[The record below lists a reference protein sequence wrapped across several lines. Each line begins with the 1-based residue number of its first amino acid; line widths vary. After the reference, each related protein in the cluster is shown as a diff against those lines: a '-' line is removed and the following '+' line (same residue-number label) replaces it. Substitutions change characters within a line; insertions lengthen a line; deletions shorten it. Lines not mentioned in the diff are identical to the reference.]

1 MCLFRK
7 KNFKEANKANALV
20 GAGIIT
26 IILSVLLPIIIRPC
40 ENLMPVFSSAQLAIS
55 AIGLILVIVALG
67 YTMEQFQKSMAKP
80 KIKVAFNEKGEQEAN
95 LTYINNNPCGLP
107 PLWIIN
113 EGNAISRFFQIDIII
128 LNNIVNDKG
137 KNLLLDI
144 PHISLEEF
152 DNDYILSY
160 KNEGKHTLFIHKPY
174 NDTNFILDFGLDYKK
189 CIESYKK
196 DFILKYNIYGDW
208 GEPQEGE
215 LKLIIDK
222 QKEVP

>member
-113 EGNAISRFFQIDIII
+113 EGNEMSRFFQIDVIIPKY
-128 LNNIVNDKG
+128 IVNHRG
-137 KNLLLDI
+137 KTILFDI

-152 DNDYILSY
+152 GNEYILSY
-160 KNEGKHTLFIHKPY
+160 KNEGKYTLFINKPY
-174 NDTNFILDFGLDYKK
+174 NDTDFTLNSALDYKK
-189 CIESYKK
+189 CIELFKN

-215 LKLIIDK
+215 LKLIINK
-222 QKEVP
+222 QEVS